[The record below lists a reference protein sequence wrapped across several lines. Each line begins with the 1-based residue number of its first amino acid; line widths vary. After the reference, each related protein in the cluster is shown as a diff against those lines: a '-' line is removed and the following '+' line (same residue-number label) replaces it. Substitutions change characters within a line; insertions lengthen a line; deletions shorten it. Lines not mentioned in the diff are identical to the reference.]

1 MTSVK
6 PVVKWLL
13 FFCLIPVGAA
23 IWLALGK
30 QPLPLPSGSLSE
42 RFLQTGPHAVSNFD
56 ITLIDNTRKTSA
68 NGDYPG
74 DNFRTLPTT
83 VWHPK
88 ALDNGP
94 YPLIIHSHG
103 FSSLRAGG
111 RYLAEHLASL
121 GYFVVA
127 ADFPLTNFFAPGG
140 PQVKDVIHQP
150 GDVTFLINTLLEW
163 NTDPQHVFFGK
174 IEPQHI
180 GVMGISLGG
189 MTSTMVAYDPNR
201 RDRRIAAAVSL
212 AGPSNM
218 FSSQYFR
225 TTSIPFMMLATEQDA
240 LVNYEEN
247 AKPVLDKIS
256 NATLVTL
263 SKASHTGFADS
274 ARYLRW
280 MSNPDALGCFIVMRN
295 LNKKEKPWIE
305 LLGTAEDGIEHNIS
319 LRICEQDPLPAA
331 MNPIHQQQLAILAV
345 SSFFQ
350 SHFAKQDA
358 DKQRYRQYL
367 METMSREL
375 PGISINNN

>member
-6 PVVKWLL
+6 SISKWLL
-13 FFCLIPVGAA
+13 FFCLILIGTFA
-23 IWLALGK
+23 WLAFGK
-30 QPLPLPSGSLSE
+30 QPMPLASGSLSE
-42 RFLQTGPHAVSNFD
+42 NLLQTGPHAVTSFD
-56 ITLIDNTRKTSA
+56 IKLIDNTRHTSA

-74 DNFRTLPTT
+74 DNFRALPAT

-88 ALDNGP
+88 DLNNGP
-94 YPLIIHSHG
+94 FPLIIHSHG
-103 FSSLRAGG
+103 FSSMRAGG

-121 GYFVVA
+121 GYVVVA

-150 GDVTFLINTLLEW
+150 GDVTFLIDTLLEW
-163 NTDPQHVFFGK
+163 NADPQHAFFSK

-180 GVMGISLGG
+180 GAMGISLGG
-189 MTSTMVAYDPNR
+189 MTTTMVAYDPNR
-201 RDRRIAAAVSL
+201 RDQRIAAAVSL
-212 AGPSNM
+212 AGPTNM

-225 TTSIPFMMLATEQDA
+225 TTSIPFMMLATKQDA

-247 AKPVLDKIS
+247 AKPVLDKVT

-280 MSNPDALGCFIVMRN
+280 MNNPDALGCFVVMRN
-295 LNKKEKPWIE
+295 LDKEEKPWVA
-305 LLGTAEDGIEHNIS
+305 LLGTEEDGIEQNIS

-331 MNPIHQQQLAILAV
+331 MNPIHQQQLTILAV

-358 DKQRYRQYL
+358 DKQRYRAYL
-367 METMSREL
+367 METMSEEL
-375 PGISINNN
+375 PEIRINSN

>member
-1 MTSVK
+1 
-6 PVVKWLL
+6 
-13 FFCLIPVGAA
+13 
-23 IWLALGK
+23 
-30 QPLPLPSGSLSE
+30 
-42 RFLQTGPHAVSNFD
+42 
-56 ITLIDNTRKTSA
+56 
-68 NGDYPG
+68 
-74 DNFRTLPTT
+74 
-83 VWHPK
+83 
-88 ALDNGP
+88 
-94 YPLIIHSHG
+94 
-103 FSSLRAGG
+103 
-111 RYLAEHLASL
+111 
-121 GYFVVA
+121 
-127 ADFPLTNFFAPGG
+127 
-140 PQVKDVIHQP
+140 VKDVIHQP
-150 GDVTFLINTLLEW
+150 GDVSFLINTLLEW

-331 MNPIHQQQLAILAV
+331 MNPLHQQQLAILAV